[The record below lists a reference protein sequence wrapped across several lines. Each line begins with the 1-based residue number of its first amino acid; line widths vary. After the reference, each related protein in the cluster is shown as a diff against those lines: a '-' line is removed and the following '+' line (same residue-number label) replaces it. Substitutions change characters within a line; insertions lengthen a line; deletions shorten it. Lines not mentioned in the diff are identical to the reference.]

1 MSKTISITGQALN
14 EDDVAIPCGV
24 VAYTYVNGRYILNF

>member
-1 MSKTISITGQALN
+1 MSKTTSITGDPLN

-24 VAYTYVNGRYILNF
+24 VAYTFMNGKFVS

>member
-1 MSKTISITGQALN
+1 MSKNISITGKPLN

-24 VAYTYVNGRYILNF
+24 VAYTYMNGSFI